1 MAEIMSWL
9 DSYGLDSKV
18 IVSGVIIVVTALI
31 IVLCV
36 KKLLS
41 VAIGMAAFLIIV
53 PMLST
58 VFFGDGESIVDKAT
72 EYLAPEVAE
81 KVEQGYEYFKEQ
93 ESEHPLLNHD
103 KIQETVDDVINQ
115 LFEERWNLPAEEES
129 PG

>member
-41 VAIGMAAFLIIV
+41 VAIGMAAFLII
-53 PMLST
+53 MLFT

-115 LFEERWNLPAEEES
+115 LFEERWNPPAEEES